1 MPVPTLLLALTST
14 AQTPNGVRAMEAIDP
29 QLRERLAAHNTKH
42 MVQQR
47 FSATGD
53 LISSTDKGDQAARVL
68 EYGDIYYLQWSVL
81 QVGAGGRGFTSD
93 GAALALPGTGGGAGK
108 SGGPCELLQSFAV
121 RCSVHAKADW
131 PTGWRERE
139 CALPNS

>member
-1 MPVPTLLLALTST
+1 MSCLPDSHCLVPAPTLLLALNS

-81 QVGAGGRGFTSD
+81 QVRLGGWGCTSD
-93 GAALALPGTGGGAGK
+93 GAALACLG
-108 SGGPCELLQSFAV
+108 
-121 RCSVHAKADW
+121 
-131 PTGWRERE
+131 
-139 CALPNS
+139 